1 MGGCGT
7 GVGMLMAEPST
18 ERAGQGCALGTTGP
32 TEVSVAPTL
41 CDLELG
47 YSPDSWQGCR
57 LV

>member
-1 MGGCGT
+1 M

-18 ERAGQGCALGTTGP
+18 ERAGQDCALDATGP

-47 YSPDSWQGCR
+47 YSPDSWQGYR